1 MLGQGGFGAVYEGR
15 RLTDGLEVA
24 VKFVKKT
31 EDTQYINF
39 PEPLP
44 MEVALLILA
53 NEGPRVPQIIQLLDW
68 KDLGEY
74 YIMILERPIP
84 CQDLFDFVQ
93 HHGGRINEDLARV
106 VMRQVTQAAYMSC
119 QRGVL
124 HRDIKQE
131 NLLINKD
138 TLEVKLIDF
147 GCGDLLQS
155 TPYTTFMGTR
165 MYIPPEFKSEG
176 RYHGEPATVYS
187 LGVLLFSLVCGT
199 FPDSDDLI
207 MINVNRWFIAGLSL
221 DCCQLICSCLQS
233 DPADRLD
240 LGKILHH
247 EWFKG
252 TKMDKYGK

>member
-15 RLTDGLEVA
+15 RLEDGLEVA

-84 CQDLFDFVQ
+84 CEDLFDFVQ
-93 HHGGRINEDLARV
+93 RHGGRIDEELARV
-106 VMRQVTQAAYMSC
+106 VMRQATQAAYMSC

-131 NLLINKD
+131 NLLINRD

-155 TPYTTFMGTR
+155 VPYTTFMGTR
-165 MYIPPEFKSEG
+165 MYCPPEFITEG

-207 MINVNRWFIAGLSL
+207 MINLNRWFIAGLSL

-233 DPADRLD
+233 DPTERLD
-240 LGKILHH
+240 LGEILHH
-247 EWFKG
+247 EWFKVL
-252 TKMDKYGK
+252 D